1 VFRLVYGNGSKFK
14 KIFAGLVKPLDT
26 VPIGVT
32 SNGMEMRALT
42 PDKNMMIE
50 IVIPSSCFDLVEVA
64 EDTVLALSRDSFLR
78 AIRRASKQDS
88 ITLSYEKASRYVRF
102 LLSNIKTGV
111 EREFSIEV
119 SEAVESLVEPLSID
133 LPVKFQI
140 ATDDLRKL
148 IRDIKIVGDEVEI
161 AFRENSIEVSSS
173 SEGKSYRTS
182 LRLDRPLYQLESKEV
197 LVSSK
202 YDVDY
207 LKTVAGAI
215 AVADLVSVE
224 FGSGLP
230 MKIYAPLEDGSRI
243 AIWIAPRV

>member
-1 VFRLVYGNGSKFK
+1 VFRLVYGNGSRFK
-14 KIFAGLVKPLDT
+14 KIFAGLVKPLDN

-50 IVIPSSCFDLVEVA
+50 VVIPSSSFEVVEVV
-64 EDTVLALSRDSFLR
+64 ENTVLALSRDSFLR

-88 ITLSYEKASRYVRF
+88 ITLSYEKASRYVKL

-111 EREFSIEV
+111 EREFNIEV
-119 SEAVESLVEPLSID
+119 SEAIESLVEPLSID

-140 ATDDLRKL
+140 ATDDLKKL
-148 IRDIKIVGDEVEI
+148 IRDVKIVGDELEVT
-161 AFRENSIEVSSS
+161 FRENSIDVSSS
-173 SEGKSYRTS
+173 SEGKSYRTT

-207 LKTVAGAI
+207 LKTVASAI
-215 AVADLVSVE
+215 TVADLVSVE

-243 AIWIAPRV
+243 TIWIAPRV